1 MKMCLWRIQ
10 LVCVFIPSVCQG
22 PLNFDDSIK
31 KSKKKKKGKK
41 RIAWIIFGGIQSMN
55 EQINKINYTPKILIY
70 TFCVSR
76 RLFFSEVEL
85 IRGTFNVLKKYCG

>member
-1 MKMCLWRIQ
+1 
-10 LVCVFIPSVCQG
+10 
-22 PLNFDDSIK
+22 
-31 KSKKKKKGKK
+31 
-41 RIAWIIFGGIQSMN
+41 MN